1 MLWRWHP
8 HLLPGT
14 PGINGLAGFNFKNGF
29 FSALLGN
36 IVPGGSAQVT
46 LKLPLGDT
54 ADTYF
59 MYGPEPGNATPH
71 WYSFMF
77 DAASGT
83 GAVINGN
90 EITLHFVDGKRGDAD
105 LDATNGVIAD
115 PGGPAVR
122 ISVPAAPGGGGWWL
136 QPGG

>member
-1 MLWRWHP
+1 M
-8 HLLPGT
+8 
-14 PGINGLAGFNFKNGF
+14 
-29 FSALLGN
+29 LGN

-122 ISVPAAPGGGGWWL
+122 ISVPAAPGGGGGGCSLAVNSASPWQATVWWL
-136 QPGG
+136 LLMLAATRIARRRYLN